1 MRNLLKVL
9 TLFAFI
15 SPVWAAPFSGVTPNG
30 VTTGNLQFNGT
41 IAQSCN
47 LESFVDGTI
56 VASLD
61 QTMMDSSLSGGLP
74 AQVNVRTNVDGYS
87 LDLGSAYLIDP
98 KGATMT
104 DVTIVTSSA
113 ANGNYLNGTVVPQT
127 GPNAQGNFVLAG
139 GIYNV
144 AVNANATRATGSA
157 FAAGVYTL
165 RIPVSCV

>member
-1 MRNLLKVL
+1 MLNLLKVL
-9 TLFAFI
+9 TLFAFAGT
-15 SPVWAAPFSGVTPNG
+15 VWSAPFSSNIPNG
-30 VTTGNLQFNGT
+30 VTTGDLQFHGS

-61 QTMMDSSLSGGLP
+61 QTVMDSALSGGLP